1 MPKMRISCG
10 PRGIIMT
17 KSTATVNCTAASIIR
32 RSHSLKGRFSESIC
46 RGGSAA
52 LNWVG
57 EECAGVVKTATFDA
71 ELANVKTT
79 RENSTNAPVPRFR
92 DPGDAPMRAK
102 IEPKSTQSGLVP
114 PGLSDF
120 V

>member
-1 MPKMRISCG
+1 
-10 PRGIIMT
+10 MT

-79 RENSTNAPVPRFR
+79 RENSRKGASTEILPRR
-92 DPGDAPMRAK
+92 QRPLAK
-102 IEPKSTQSGLVP
+102 SG
-114 PGLSDF
+114 
-120 V
+120 